1 MRTDTIFYSLF
12 QEFPSIFFEL
22 INRSPDEAVAYEFTS
37 REVKQLAFRLD
48 GLFLPTTNE
57 PDKPVYLVEVQFQPD
72 PDLYYRLFDE
82 LFVYLKQYKP
92 PHPWRIVAIYPNRS
106 TEREQTLHFGQIL
119 TLESVRRI
127 YLDELGEAAENS
139 LGVGVVKL
147 VIEPEATAVQLAR
160 RLVEQ
165 AKQQLTDEVVQK
177 NLINLIETIIVYK
190 LPQKSREEIEAM
202 FGLSELKQTKVYQE
216 AKQEGLEEGRLEGK
230 QEGLEEGERQAK
242 LQAIARLLPMGLSV
256 DQIAQALDLPL
267 AVVQQTAE
275 QIRSQTLLFAQQ
287 NVAAFIVLLNEQRSL
302 FSPDDLTELY
312 RLVTSLPDQIEELS
326 QTLSNWSENRSE
338 ILDAKRQLIESLSN
352 DSRAESPN
360 KQTLIN
366 AIGQTSSSGDSQSS
380 NTTS

>member
-1 MRTDTIFYSLF
+1 M
-12 QEFPSIFFEL
+12 
-22 INRSPDEAVAYEFTS
+22 
-37 REVKQLAFRLD
+37 
-48 GLFLPTTNE
+48 
-57 PDKPVYLVEVQFQPD
+57 
-72 PDLYYRLFDE
+72 
-82 LFVYLKQYKP
+82 
-92 PHPWRIVAIYPNRS
+92 
-106 TEREQTLHFGQIL
+106 
-119 TLESVRRI
+119 RRI

-326 QTLSNWSENRSE
+326 QTLSNWSENHSE